1 MIVETLHRLAGELPP
16 RLLAPQIPDFPE
28 VSALGPLAQNL
39 GVDPGPVIEQLERH
53 GVDTDALRSTA
64 QQARPLI
71 DLAVDDITALGLDL
85 LRRSIPV
92 AAQLPL
98 PLLRPAATAQLG
110 VMATE
115 TLTLAGQ
122 RLVTLAHELAP
133 LAARLDRIALEN
145 HPEPD
150 PPLPAPVEA
159 QPHAPSP
166 AAQAEQE
173 MPVMQQASASGQAT
187 VDGQAGAGGQAAV
200 AAALGQVGT
209 PYVWGGTTPAGF
221 DCSGLVQ
228 WSYAQAGI
236 ELPRT
241 AAEMAMGQQVNYEDL
256 RPGDLAVWDGHVAM
270 YTGDGM
276 MVEAGDPVQTNP
288 VRTSNIGMGFLGFWR
303 PTG

>member
-1 MIVETLHRLAGELPP
+1 MIVETLHRLAGELPA
-16 RLLAPQIPDFPE
+16 RLVAPQIPVLPD
-28 VSALGPLAQNL
+28 VSALAPLAANL

-53 GVDTDALRSTA
+53 GIDTDTLRSAAEQA
-64 QQARPLI
+64 QPLI

-92 AAQLPL
+92 AAQLPI
-98 PLLRPAATAQLG
+98 PVLRPAATAQLS

-115 TLTLAGQ
+115 TVTLAGQ
-122 RLVTLAHELAP
+122 RLVVLARDLAP
-133 LAARLDRIALEN
+133 LAARLDLIALEN
-145 HPEPD
+145 HPEPN
-150 PPLPAPVEA
+150 PPLPAPPLPAPAEA
-159 QPHAPSP
+159 PAP
-166 AAQAEQE
+166 QAEQE
-173 MPVMQQASASGQAT
+173 VPVMQQASASGQAT

-209 PYVWGGTTPAGF
+209 PYAWGGTTPAGF

-241 AAEMAMGQQVNYEDL
+241 AAEMALGQQVNYEDL
-256 RPGDLAVWDGHVAM
+256 QPGDLAVWDGHVAM
-270 YTGDGM
+270 YAGDGM